1 MNQIQ
6 IDRLAKL
13 CLNAPRTMPSKGV
26 IMSRIFAYM
35 TGACLVAATASAAQG
50 DEFPWLTERKIL
62 GTNNLE
68 AIEAAAGTPVYEYSR
83 AIARVEVSEDAYP
96 FCTATRVGEGVF
108 LTNWHCDRGCD
119 TMQFRLGYEKDRPPS
134 EQRVY
139 KCKALLRT
147 NNVLDYSLYTAELL
161 PDAPTLPTLASETES
176 IQTPETEVRYPVL
189 ALSRIPLTVGLAV
202 AVPQHPTGRFKE
214 VDRSSDCVISD
225 VEVFHTES
233 GRDTIKHMCDTQGGS
248 SGAPVIEQA
257 TGYVV
262 ALHWGGRDD
271 EFNMAIPM
279 GLIVDDLAQNLAADV
294 LSQVH
299 VVTAAPA
306 D

>member
-1 MNQIQ
+1 
-6 IDRLAKL
+6 
-13 CLNAPRTMPSKGV
+13 
-26 IMSRIFAYM
+26 MSRFFAFM
-35 TGACLVAATASAAQG
+35 TGTCLLVASGASAHG
-50 DEFPWLTERKIL
+50 GEFPWLTERKIL

-68 AIEAAAGTPVYEYSR
+68 GVEAATGTPVYEYSR

-96 FCTATRVGEGVF
+96 YCTATRVGEGVF
-108 LTNWHCDRGCD
+108 LTNWHCDHGCD
-119 TMQFRLGYEKDRPPS
+119 TMQFRLGYEKDRPS
-134 EQRVY
+134 AEQRVY

-147 NNVLDYSLYTAELL
+147 SDVLDYALYTAELIQG
-161 PDAPTLPTLASETES
+161 APTLPTLASETES
-176 IQTPETEVRYPVL
+176 ILPPEADVPYPIL
-189 ALSRIPLTVGLAV
+189 ALSRGPLSVGLAV

-214 VDRSSDCVISD
+214 IDRSADCVISD
-225 VEVFHTES
+225 TQVFHTES

-279 GLIVDDLAQNLAADV
+279 GLILDDLSQNLAADV
-294 LSQVH
+294 LSLVH
-299 VVTAAPA
+299 VVPAAP
-306 D
+306 